1 VFVQGVDQWAGV
13 NNRLKVFWGLE
24 DGNMVGSRRFCA
36 HVLTVLIVHLAF
48 GTLMAKVQR
57 KEGSYGTLKLSPI
70 TRKLRERIDDEH
82 SL

>member
-1 VFVQGVDQWAGV
+1 
-13 NNRLKVFWGLE
+13 
-24 DGNMVGSRRFCA
+24 
-36 HVLTVLIVHLAF
+36 LTVLIVHLAF